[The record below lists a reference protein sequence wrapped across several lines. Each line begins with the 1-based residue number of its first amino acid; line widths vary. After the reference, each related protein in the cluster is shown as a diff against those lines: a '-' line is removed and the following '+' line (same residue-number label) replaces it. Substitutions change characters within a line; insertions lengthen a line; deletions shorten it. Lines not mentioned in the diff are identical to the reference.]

1 MQVSHMSTYVPC
13 MKVFFRIWPLLLHTC
28 LFMKDSYMRLP
39 VYILYKIFM
48 WILALTY
55 IKPYPYM
62 YKTASYM
69 YKKHV
74 WAHSCHLLI
83 KYMDIIIMIIATY
96 VQLIQT
102 WQFLI
107 TFHFLIKKKYFQDE
121 FRHSIAHMCTCT
133 YVHVIL
139 NAQQYTCTYTLHFIL
154 RAIFK
159 NIRLSANVVYCRH
172 IVRKMKMHFR

>member
-1 MQVSHMSTYVPC
+1 
-13 MKVFFRIWPLLLHTC
+13 
-28 LFMKDSYMRLP
+28 
-39 VYILYKIFM
+39 
-48 WILALTY
+48 
-55 IKPYPYM
+55 
-62 YKTASYM
+62 
-69 YKKHV
+69 
-74 WAHSCHLLI
+74 
-83 KYMDIIIMIIATY
+83 MDIIIMIIATY

-159 NIRLSANVVYCRH
+159 NIRLSANVVYCLH
-172 IVRKMKMHFR
+172 IVRNENAFSINPTSTYSHGPTDLFPHRNNAR